1 MKKTWIA
8 LLCILLALSITACG
22 AAPAA
27 SSAVEASSAQSAAS
41 ALPEEPAAEAP
52 AKPEEVSAEEPAEPI
67 SYQPLMTEETAAL
80 IEQFASAA
88 GAVPSEDVPD
98 EEKTDLWRFVEDPE
112 YQAKLE
118 EFRTD
123 VDAALP
129 SAEPNYDAEGNLLS
143 VKDVPYCYPMEDG
156 HSISVFA
163 PIRGFI
169 SNRFESYSD
178 IVAFQIA
185 AAETNIDVDFLTISE
200 DAAETQMSLMF
211 AGGDFTDVVSDFLY
225 SYVGT
230 TVSAYENDLI
240 IPLNDYLEEY
250 SPNYYAWINSRPDFL
265 KAVTED
271 EGNIFAWYNLM
282 PAVRYEGTSWVRTD
296 LLEQFG
302 MESPVTIDEYEDYFA
317 KCVDA
322 GLTATIYADSTTW
335 SNVATSAFDLPGT
348 SGAEGFGIA
357 AYHKGNT
364 IYSAYQS
371 DALKDYMELMHS
383 WYEKGFFSQ
392 DLISLSGAAMDRR
405 AQDDLV
411 INGQV
416 GYMMQGVDRYTN
428 YVESTSIE
436 GWDIEPSRNIVKE
449 DGQITHFAPNDPIA
463 ESNGSIVITTAC
475 EDIEAACRYV
485 DWFYSDFGINTM
497 NYGPEGVTWNW
508 SADGKDRLFTA
519 ALYNDQVYN
528 ENAGS
533 AAMIYTGY
541 MAWPS
546 ISDPYSGMYYSQT
559 TKGIDAVEMYLKDND
574 DTYYLNEKL
583 INFTT
588 EETEIIN
595 SKLADVSTYIAENLV
610 KFLIGDKSMT
620 EWDAF
625 IADLDQL
632 GLQEIID
639 TYQTAYDRYLS
650 N

>member
-27 SSAVEASSAQSAAS
+27 SSAVEASSAQSAES

-112 YQAKLE
+112 YQAKFE
-118 EFRTD
+118 EFRKD

-185 AAETNIDVDFLTISE
+185 AAETNIDVDFLTIGE

-265 KAVTED
+265 KAVTKNK
-271 EGNIFAWYNLM
+271 GNIFAWYNLM

-485 DWFYSDFGINTM
+485 DWFYTDMGIETM

-610 KFLIGDKSMT
+610 KFFVGEKDMS

>member
-1 MKKTWIA
+1 
-8 LLCILLALSITACG
+8 
-22 AAPAA
+22 
-27 SSAVEASSAQSAAS
+27 
-41 ALPEEPAAEAP
+41 
-52 AKPEEVSAEEPAEPI
+52 
-67 SYQPLMTEETAAL
+67 
-80 IEQFASAA
+80 
-88 GAVPSEDVPD
+88 
-98 EEKTDLWRFVEDPE
+98 
-112 YQAKLE
+112 
-118 EFRTD
+118 
-123 VDAALP
+123 
-129 SAEPNYDAEGNLLS
+129 
-143 VKDVPYCYPMEDG
+143 
-156 HSISVFA
+156 
-163 PIRGFI
+163 
-169 SNRFESYSD
+169 
-178 IVAFQIA
+178 
-185 AAETNIDVDFLTISE
+185 
-200 DAAETQMSLMF
+200 
-211 AGGDFTDVVSDFLY
+211 
-225 SYVGT
+225 
-230 TVSAYENDLI
+230 
-240 IPLNDYLEEY
+240 
-250 SPNYYAWINSRPDFL
+250 
-265 KAVTED
+265 
-271 EGNIFAWYNLM
+271 
-282 PAVRYEGTSWVRTD
+282 
-296 LLEQFG
+296 
-302 MESPVTIDEYEDYFA
+302 
-317 KCVDA
+317 
-322 GLTATIYADSTTW
+322 
-335 SNVATSAFDLPGT
+335 
-348 SGAEGFGIA
+348 
-357 AYHKGNT
+357 
-364 IYSAYQS
+364 
-371 DALKDYMELMHS
+371 
-383 WYEKGFFSQ
+383 
-392 DLISLSGAAMDRR
+392 MDRR

-639 TYQTAYDRYLS
+639 LS
-650 N
+650 LIHI